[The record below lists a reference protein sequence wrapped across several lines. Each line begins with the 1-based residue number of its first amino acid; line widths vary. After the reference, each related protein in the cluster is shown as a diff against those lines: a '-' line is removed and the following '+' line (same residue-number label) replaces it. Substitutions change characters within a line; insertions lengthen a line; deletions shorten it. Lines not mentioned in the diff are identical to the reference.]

1 MFSSQ
6 MELPNATLDF
16 QKEYK
21 PQVTVLSGKA
31 E

>member
-1 MFSSQ
+1 

-21 PQVTVLSGKA
+21 PQITVLSGKA
-31 E
+31 EWIQW